1 MHPITRSH
9 PHDRDLGLDIRS
21 TLLALGLLVAL
32 VETVWYEWIGALHV
46 LWVSLITF
54 GVVRCWRALV
64 RHDGWGGGVAAAF
77 LAIPVLLTMVLIGA
91 LQLWPL
97 PPDSL
102 GAFLWYL
109 PGATAVLC
117 PLLAIGRSPRWDHP
131 DGEPLPDAT

>member
-1 MHPITRSH
+1 MRGTPHFKHP
-9 PHDRDLGLDIRS
+9 RDLGLDIRS
-21 TLLALGLLVAL
+21 ALLASCLMVAA
-32 VETVWYEWIGALHV
+32 TDTDKSRWIGAVHL
-46 LWVSLITF
+46 LWVSLITA
-54 GVVRCWRALV
+54 GVVLCWRALV